1 MANESSHRISLP
13 VRGQFELNV
22 FTTLSLGTELSKI
35 TMPVNFNEP
44 LSFLQ
49 RVAEYMEY
57 AKLLKLAAAESTPVG
72 RLQYVAA
79 FAVSALSSNWGRL
92 GKPFN
97 PLLGETYELE
107 REDFRIVCEQV
118 SHHPPVSAFHAEG
131 QDFVFHGSIRPILTF
146 CGKNIEIRPKGI
158 VTVELLK
165 WKEAYTWENVNCI
178 LHNVLVGQLW
188 MEQVGALEIKQC
200 GGDNLKAT
208 LSFKSAGWNGK
219 NLHRVEGFIT
229 NSEEKRLVFL
239 HGEWT
244 ERLRSYDASLLYP
257 EMMERGKHK
266 SKSPQGSP
274 GHKKV
279 LAKLNSLK
287 IGAFKPSHQDAI
299 DESSADSEDCL
310 PVNKVPGALTLWEAT
325 PRPANSADYFFFTQF
340 AMSLN
345 EIKEGMTDNL
355 CPTDSRLRP
364 DIRKLENGDRDGAA
378 SEKMRLEEKQ
388 RISRKTKK
396 HKKVPDN
403 FPRWFQSAINPYTGL
418 EDWLYKGEYWD
429 RNYPD
434 IDDIF

>member
-1 MANESSHRISLP
+1 MANEHSSHRTSLP
-13 VRGQFELNV
+13 VRGQSEVNLCSV
-22 FTTLSLGTELSKI
+22 LSLGKDLSKI

-57 AKLLKLAAAESTPVG
+57 AKLLKLAAAEPTPAG

-79 FAVSALSSNWGRL
+79 FAVSALASNWERL

-131 QDFVFHGSIRPILTF
+131 EDFVFHGSIHPKLKF
-146 CGKNIEIRPKGI
+146 WGKNIEVHPKGI

-165 WKEAYTWENVNCI
+165 WKEAYTWQNVNCI

-188 MEQVGALEIKQC
+188 MEQLGALEIKQC
-200 GGDNLKAT
+200 GGGNLKAT

-219 NLHRVEGFIT
+219 DLHRVEGFIT
-229 NSEEKRLVFL
+229 DSERKRLVFL
-239 HGEWT
+239 YGKWT
-244 ERLRSYDASLLYP
+244 ERLRSCEPALY
-257 EMMERGKHK
+257 EDTLERIKREA
-266 SKSPQGSP
+266 KSPQGSP

-299 DESSADSEDCL
+299 DESSTDSEDCL
-310 PVNKVPGALTLWEAT
+310 PVDEIPGSLTLWEAT
-325 PRPANSADYFFFTQF
+325 PRPANSADYFSFTHF

-345 EIKEGMTDNL
+345 EMDSSMANTL

-364 DIRKLENGDRDGAA
+364 DIRKLENGDQDGAA
-378 SEKMRLEEKQ
+378 TEKIRLEEKQ
-388 RISRKTKK
+388 RDSRKSKK
-396 HKKVPDN
+396 HKKVPEN

-429 RNYPD
+429 RNYSD
-434 IDDIF
+434 IEDIF